1 MNRRTPIWSIFAFAL
16 AICLLAGT
24 PVQSSQT
31 SRLPDQLSD
40 AEFWRIVTEFSEPS
54 GDYAYQNFVSNEIT
68 IQRIIPPTKRAI
80 KPGGV
85 FIGVGPEQNFTY
97 ASALQSRMAFVVDIR
112 RQNMILHLMYKALF
126 EMSSNRAEFMT
137 NLFSRPRPSYVDER
151 TNVAQTFD
159 LFLRKPADPAIQT
172 RTAAAIKATL
182 ARHGFNLSPE
192 DLAKIDYIQEV
203 FYKGGPNISYDFM
216 SESPPTGIPYPTYQV
231 LMNST
236 DATGQNWSFLAT
248 EDNYQFVREMQ
259 RKNMIVPLVGD
270 FAGPKALRSI
280 AEYLKAHNSNVAAF
294 YISNVEL
301 YLNPQQLQTF
311 YASVAAMP
319 HDGSGILMRFVN
331 HANNAPMSWWKDSMT
346 HQSVVSRISDLAS
359 QVKAGTPLRYP
370 AILAPLKDPATIDV
384 P

>member
-1 MNRRTPIWSIFAFAL
+1 M
-16 AICLLAGT
+16 
-24 PVQSSQT
+24 
-31 SRLPDQLSD
+31 
-40 AEFWRIVTEFSEPS
+40 VTEFSEPS

-80 KPGGV
+80 QPGGV

-97 ASALQSRMAFVVDIR
+97 VSALKSKMAFVVDIR

-126 EMSSNRAEFMT
+126 EMSSSRTEFMM
-137 NLFSRPRPSYVDER
+137 NLFSRPRPAYVDDR
-151 TNVAQTFD
+151 TNVAQAFD
-159 LFLRKPADPAIQT
+159 LFLRKAPDPTMQAK
-172 RTAAAIKATL
+172 TAAAIKATL
-182 ARHGFNLSPE
+182 SRHGFNLSPE
-192 DLAKIDYIQEV
+192 DLAKIDYIHEV
-203 FYKGGPNISYDFM
+203 FFKGGPNISYDFM
-216 SESPPTGIPYPTYQV
+216 SESPPSGIPYPTYLV
-231 LMNST
+231 MMNST

-259 RKNMIVPLVGD
+259 RRNMIVPLVGD
-270 FAGPKALRSI
+270 FAGTKALHSI
-280 AEYLKAHNSNVAAF
+280 SQYLKERHSNVAAF

-311 YASVAAMP
+311 YASVAGMP
-319 HDGSGILMRFVN
+319 HDNSGILMRFVN
-331 HANNAPMSWWKDSMT
+331 HANNAPMSWWKESMT

-359 QVKAGTPLRYP
+359 QVKSGTPLRYP